1 MNTKIYA
8 LAALLAIALVLAAAL
23 APSQECTRHV
33 AADGQTLT
41 CAQCGRLV
49 GCTFDGLCDMCA
61 SE

>member
-8 LAALLAIALVLAAAL
+8 IAALLALALVLAAAL
-23 APSQECTRHV
+23 APSQECARRV

-41 CAQCGRLV
+41 CARCGRLV
-49 GCTFDGLCDMCA
+49 GCTFDGLCDLCA